1 MLPLRFPWLWM
12 VAGWLLVVGVI
23 YGSVVPSY
31 MLGGNLP
38 FDDAVM
44 HAASYGLL
52 TIWFAGLYA
61 RNRHV
66 WVGAFAF
73 LLGVVMELVQSE
85 LSYRRFDPEDMVA
98 NAIGIFIGLAI
109 SALFLA
115 GWCQRLELLLGFK
128 HVGR

>member
-1 MLPLRFPWLWM
+1 MLPLRYPWVWM
-12 VAGWLLVVGVI
+12 VFGWVLVVGVI
-23 YGSVVPSY
+23 YGSVVPSN

-38 FDDAVM
+38 FDDEVM

-61 RNRHV
+61 RNRHG

-73 LLGVVMELVQSE
+73 MLGVVMEFVQSG

-98 NAIGIFIGLAI
+98 NAIGICIGLII
-109 SALFLA
+109 SVLFLA
-115 GWCQRLELLLGFK
+115 GWCQRLELFLGLK
-128 HVGR
+128 HAGR